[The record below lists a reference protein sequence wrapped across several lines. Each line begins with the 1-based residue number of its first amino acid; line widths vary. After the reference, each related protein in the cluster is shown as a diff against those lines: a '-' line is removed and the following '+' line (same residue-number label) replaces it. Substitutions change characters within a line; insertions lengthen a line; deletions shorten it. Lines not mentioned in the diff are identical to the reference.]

1 MALGGVGWSLQ
12 VEKEERRE
20 EKRRGERLWIFE
32 FSMARLKDFLSLLRA
47 IDQISGHDLPPVEF
61 SSV

>member
-12 VEKEERRE
+12 VEKEKRRE
-20 EKRRGERLWIFE
+20 EKRRGEKLWIFE